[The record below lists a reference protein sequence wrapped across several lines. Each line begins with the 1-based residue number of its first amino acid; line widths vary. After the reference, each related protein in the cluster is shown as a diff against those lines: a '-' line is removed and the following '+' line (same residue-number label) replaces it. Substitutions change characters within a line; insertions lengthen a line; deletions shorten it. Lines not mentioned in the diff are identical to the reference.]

1 MDRHLLHTV
10 PALPASLEYQRLD
23 AYELEIR
30 SVSSLLSAR
39 AHYLEPTTLQSA
51 VDDAGD
57 IADRRHAVPLRG
69 LPLQLR

>member
-10 PALPASLEYQRLD
+10 PALPASLEHQRLD
-23 AYELEIR
+23 PHGLEIC
-30 SVSSLLSAR
+30 SVSALLSAR
-39 AHYLEPTTLQSA
+39 TLYLEPAALQSA